1 MRARERAKAR
11 KTNPRI
17 LRLLEALRKASRE
30 NDAKIWRDIAERLER
45 PRRSYAEVNLSRINR
60 YAEDGDTV
68 LVPGKVLGAGRL
80 EKRVTV
86 AALAFSQKAFA
97 SIRESG
103 GRCLTIEELMR
114 ENPKG
119 SRIKIMA

>member
-11 KTNPRI
+11 KTNPSI
-17 LRLLEALRKASRE
+17 LRLLDELRKASRE
-30 NDAKIWRDIAERLER
+30 NDARIWRDIAERLER

-97 SIRESG
+97 SIRAVSYTH
-103 GRCLTIEELMR
+103 LTL
-114 ENPKG
+114 PTK
-119 SRIKIMA
+119 A